1 MYRCSKETQGPC
13 FRVNIFSFEILGFLE
28 ILIFCHFF
36 ELDILT
42 IHVRFNLILD
52 TNNYSIK
59 AKMNLECMLY
69 TSKSY
74 PNVQFLLTKEAI
86 LRLDSKV
93 GPEKRVSN
101 MLFVVGMGNDPEELG
116 KLREEIDS
124 WIVKVLTFQNDLPHE
139 IDNKGSDEPIET
151 FLKNIF

>member
-1 MYRCSKETQGPC
+1 
-13 FRVNIFSFEILGFLE
+13 
-28 ILIFCHFF
+28 
-36 ELDILT
+36 
-42 IHVRFNLILD
+42 
-52 TNNYSIK
+52 
-59 AKMNLECMLY
+59 MNLECMLY

-124 WIVKVLTFQNDLPHE
+124 WIVKVLTFQNDLPPE
-139 IDNKGSDEPIET
+139 NDIKGSDELIET